1 MSDPNDTNETPTAL
15 TYEGGFEAIVSRM
28 QAREKP
34 LSFATNEALA
44 PLDTDLAA
52 LRKKTG

>member
-1 MSDPNDTNETPTAL
+1 MSDPDDAHETLTAL
-15 TYEGGFEAIVSRM
+15 TYEGGFEAIISRM